1 MSSTEIKPSY
11 NGFNQA
17 LIADLRA
24 NGGKATS
31 GPFLGRPL
39 LVLSTTGA
47 QSGEKRETPLVYSED
62 GENRYVIASKG
73 GAPTHPSWYHNL
85 VAHPEVELEVLGER
99 YPARARV
106 TEGDERDRLY
116 AKQADKMPAF
126 YDYEK
131 KTDRKI
137 PVVVFERVG

>member
-1 MSSTEIKPSY
+1 VSSSETKPNF

-24 NGGKATS
+24 NGGKASS

-39 LVLSTTGA
+39 LVLGTTGA
-47 QSGEKRETPLVYSED
+47 HSGEKRETPLVYSED

-106 TEGDERDRLY
+106 TKGEERDRLY
-116 AKQADKMPAF
+116 AKQADRMPAF
-126 YDYEK
+126 HDYEK